1 MKRQCLF
8 GWMVASVV
16 ALSTAGW
23 LGAQEGERPPR
34 PPQSEGREG
43 GPGFGRS
50 QQQFRPMVGMGMP
63 AQMAA
68 TADYVFILRGNT
80 LYKYDVKTLKLEG
93 KAEVEMPT
101 PPRPPQQEGGGDRR
115 PPLEGGER
123 RPPPQQ

>member
-1 MKRQCLF
+1 MAA
-8 GWMVASVV
+8 GIV
-16 ALSTAGW
+16 ALSAAGW
-23 LGAQEGERPPR
+23 LCAQEGERPPR
-34 PPQSEGREG
+34 PPQGGGEGPG
-43 GPGFGRS
+43 GGQGFGRG
-50 QQQFRPMVGMGMP
+50 QQQFRPMMGMGMQ

-101 PPRPPQQEGGGDRR
+101 TPRPPQEGGGDRR
-115 PPLEGGER
+115 PPQEGGER